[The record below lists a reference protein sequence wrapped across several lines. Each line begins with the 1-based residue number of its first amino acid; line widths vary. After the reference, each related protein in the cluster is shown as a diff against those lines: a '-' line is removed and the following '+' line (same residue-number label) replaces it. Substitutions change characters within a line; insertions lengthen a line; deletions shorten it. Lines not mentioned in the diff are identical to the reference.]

1 MKSYDLLFVYIH
13 LPASM
18 EEDYRIL
25 FIDNKA
31 VWKYPLGMNITFYG
45 AAQTVTGSCTLLE
58 CAGTRI
64 LVDCG
69 LPQGA
74 DEKKLGTDFQF
85 YPDTIDYILLTH
97 AHIDHSGRIPMMVRE
112 GFHGSVHAT
121 SASEDL
127 CSIMLVD
134 SGHIQEMEAEWTNR
148 KRRRDGKREIEPLYT
163 VEDAQRAMDYFIPHE
178 YGEEFNL
185 TDSIQVTFTD
195 AGHILGSSSIRIRMK
210 EGEDEKTIVFSGDIG
225 NTDQPLINDP
235 VLLDDA
241 DFVVMES
248 TYGDRQHPI
257 PDHPTQRENT
267 IARAHQLAE
276 TIEKTFKRGGN
287 VIIPSFAVG
296 RTQEILYIIR
306 HIIDHDLIAP
316 GFNIPVF
323 LDSPLAIEAT
333 RIFSRNIEGYFD
345 EEALQIIED
354 GDNPLRFPSLKMSL
368 TSDDSKRIND
378 FNESCV
384 IISASGMCEAGRIK
398 HHLKYNLWSARNTI
412 LFSGYQAKGTL
423 GRSILDGAKKVKI
436 FGENIEVKAEITRL
450 MGMSG
455 HADRGG
461 LIRWISN
468 FSPRLKQVFVVH
480 GDERVSKHFAGLL
493 CHSLNLPAWP
503 PSVGESFDLLAGEF
517 PQAEEMSIWLQ
528 TKQELRSSIAELEVA
543 FEGTAHILERMKN
556 HADSIMDGEETKD
569 ALRLSRAM
577 DRLTETIEDLN
588 NRWGAQNGD

>member
-1 MKSYDLLFVYIH
+1 
-13 LPASM
+13 
-18 EEDYRIL
+18 
-25 FIDNKA
+25 
-31 VWKYPLGMNITFYG
+31 MNITFYG

-58 CAGTRI
+58 CAGTRL

-85 YPDTIDYILLTH
+85 NPEQIDFILLTH

-112 GFHGSVHAT
+112 GFHGAVHST
-121 SASEDL
+121 SATEDL
-127 CSIMLVD
+127 CSIMLAD

-148 KRRRDGKREIEPLYT
+148 KRRRDGKREIEPIYT
-163 VEDAQRAMDYFIPHE
+163 VDDAKRAMDYFVPHE
-178 YGEEFNL
+178 YNQEFNL

-210 EGEDEKTIVFSGDIG
+210 EGSEERTIVFSGDIG
-225 NTDQPLINDP
+225 NTDQPIINDP

-257 PDHPTQRENT
+257 PDHPSQRENT
-267 IARAHQLAE
+267 VARSAQLADIIE
-276 TIEKTFKRGGN
+276 TTFKRGGN

-296 RTQEILYIIR
+296 RTQELLYLIR
-306 HIIDHDLIAP
+306 HIIDHNLIP
-316 GFNIPVF
+316 SIEKIPVF

-333 RIFSRNIEGYFD
+333 RVFSRNIEGYFD
-345 EEALQIIED
+345 EDAMKIIEA
-354 GDNPLRFPSLKMSL
+354 GDNPLRFPSLTMSV
-368 TSDDSKRIND
+368 TSDESKKINE
-378 FNESCV
+378 FTESCV

-398 HHLKYNLWSARNTI
+398 HHLKHNLWSQKNTV

-436 FGENIEVKAEITRL
+436 FGDHIEVKAQITRL
-450 MGMSG
+450 MGISG

-461 LIRWISN
+461 LIKWISN
-468 FSPRLKQVFVVH
+468 FSSQLRQVFVVH
-480 GDERVSKHFAGLL
+480 GDERVSQHFAGLL
-493 CHSLNLPAWP
+493 CHTLGLPAWA
-503 PSVGESFDLLAGEF
+503 PSVTESFDLLGTGF
-517 PQAEEMSIWLQ
+517 PQAEEMSIWIQ
-528 TKQELRSSIAELEVA
+528 TQQELKGSILEV
-543 FEGTAHILERMKN
+543 EKVYQETMQILERMKE
-556 HADSIMDGEETKD
+556 HAEQIMEEEDTKG

-577 DRLTETIEDLN
+577 ERLSENIEELN
-588 NRWGAQNGD
+588 AHWNLHNGN

>member
-1 MKSYDLLFVYIH
+1 M
-13 LPASM
+13 
-18 EEDYRIL
+18 DYKIL
-25 FIDNKA
+25 FMDNKA
-31 VWKYPLGMNITFYG
+31 VGKYSYRMNITFYG
-45 AAQTVTGSCTLLE
+45 AAQTVTGSCTLIE

-85 YPDTIDYILLTH
+85 NPELIDFILLTH
-97 AHIDHSGRIPMMVRE
+97 AHIDHSGRIPMAVKE
-112 GFHGSVHAT
+112 GFHGSIHST

-134 SGHIQEMEAEWTNR
+134 SGHIQEMEAEWDNR
-148 KRRRDGKREIEPLYT
+148 KRRRDGKREIEPIYT
-163 VEDAQRAMDYFIPHE
+163 VEDAQRAMEYFIPHE

-195 AGHILGSSSIRIRMK
+195 AGHILGSSSIRIKMK
-210 EGEDEKTIVFSGDIG
+210 EGDESKTIVFSGDIG
-225 NTDQPLINDP
+225 NTDQPIINNP
-235 VLLDDA
+235 VFLDDA

-267 IARAHQLAE
+267 VDRAHQLADM
-276 TIEKTFKRGGN
+276 IGRTFKRGGN
-287 VIIPSFAVG
+287 VIIPAFAVG
-296 RTQEILYIIR
+296 RTQEILYLIR
-306 HIIDHDLIAP
+306 HILDHDLLPDIP
-316 GFNIPVF
+316 NIPVF

-333 RIFSRNIEGYFD
+333 RIFNRNIEGYFD
-345 EEALQIIED
+345 EEAMEIIES
-354 GDNPLRFPSLKMSL
+354 GENPLRFPSLKMSL
-368 TSDDSKRIND
+368 TSDESKKINEL
-378 FNESCV
+378 NESAV

-398 HHLKYNLWSARNTI
+398 HHLKHNIWSPKNTVI
-412 LFSGYQAKGTL
+412 FSGYQAKGTL

-461 LIRWISN
+461 LIRWVSN
-468 FSPRLKQVFVVH
+468 FSPQLKQVFVVH
-480 GDERVSKHFAGLL
+480 GDERVSRHFAGLL

-503 PSVGESFDLLAGEF
+503 PSVGESFDLLGEDF

-543 FEGTAHILERMKN
+543 FEGTAHLLERMKS
-556 HADSIMDGEETKD
+556 HADSIMTEEHTKD

-588 NRWGAQNGD
+588 SRWGAQNGD